1 MLELYVSSMESSGK
15 AKTTVRNAKN
25 FIGEFL
31 EIVGKPE
38 QDISVIDI
46 DMYLSELSKRN
57 NSNSTKKTKLAYIK
71 GYFEYL
77 IRRKAVT
84 ENPCLQTIKTEKKQ
98 VQDISKQ
105 DIGSMIKSALR
116 QSERGVDTDSAV
128 IMLTLYTV
136 GCRVSE
142 LIDLKH
148 EDILEDSIRLMG
160 KGSKERRVVVPQ
172 STIDCLKQYI
182 QDTKNRSIPV
192 PEEVFE
198 AKRKQFTFNG
208 FASYQDYVSQVKEAE
223 GFIFL
228 TEIGTKRTNVTI
240 TAKLKKYAK
249 KQGVDVSSVSPHKWR
264 HSYAMNL
271 LEQDIPIDVIS
282 KQLGHESITTTQI
295 YAETKQSRIKSIM
308 SNANFEF

>member
-38 QDISVIDI
+38 QDVSVMDI
-46 DMYLSELSKRN
+46 DLYLSELSKKN

-77 IRRKAVT
+77 IRRKVVT

-105 DIGSMIKSALR
+105 DIGSMIKSALK

-128 IMLTLYTV
+128 IMVTLYTV

-142 LIDLKH
+142 LIDLRH
-148 EDILEDSIRLMG
+148 EDILEDSIRLIG

-182 QDTKNRSIPV
+182 QDTKDRSIPV
-192 PEEVFE
+192 TEEVFE
-198 AKRKQFTFNG
+198 SKRKQFTFSG
-208 FASYQDYVSQVKEAE
+208 FSSYKDYVNQVKEAE

-228 TEIGTKRTNVTI
+228 TEIGTRRTNVTI

-249 KQGVDVSSVSPHKWR
+249 KQGVDVGSVSPHKWR

-271 LEQDIPIDVIS
+271 
-282 KQLGHESITTTQI
+282 
-295 YAETKQSRIKSIM
+295 
-308 SNANFEF
+308 

>member
-1 MLELYVSSMESSGK
+1 MLELYVDSMESSGK

-25 FIGEFL
+25 FISEFL
-31 EIVGKPE
+31 EIAGKPE
-38 QDISVIDI
+38 QDISVVDI

-116 QSERGVDTDSAV
+116 QSERGVDADSAV
-128 IMLTLYTV
+128 IMVTLYTV

-142 LIDLKH
+142 LIDLRH
-148 EDILEDSIRLMG
+148 EDILEDSIRLIG

-182 QDTKNRSIPV
+182 QDTKDRSIPV

-208 FASYQDYVSQVKEAE
+208 FDSYQDYVNQVKEAE

-271 LEQDIPIDVIS
+271 LEQEIPIDVIS

-295 YAETKQSRIKSIM
+295 YAETKQSRIKSAM